1 MDQLGKICYGSI
13 KAKFAMNQLGKNLL
27 WINKGKICYE
37 LVRKKFV
44 MDQLGFNLEKIV
56 MDQLEITRN
65 KFSMDQ
71 LRNNL
76 LWINQKL
83 EG

>member
-1 MDQLGKICYGSI
+1 
-13 KAKFAMNQLGKNLL
+13 LL

-56 MDQLEITRN
+56 MD
-65 KFSMDQ
+65 
-71 LRNNL
+71 
-76 LWINQKL
+76 
-83 EG
+83 